1 LLRDAWAIAI
11 EALRW
16 IETRKFSERLA
27 LGAVSRQL
35 GIRDSSSIGLAHKLI
50 LETVRRQNL
59 IDYILSSTLGR
70 IEIASFSASLRAF
83 LRLYTYQVQFEGYN
97 TYEKAA
103 KLASIGRSILG
114 WQRVRGAEEFLGF
127 LFRANR
133 KELLRNLSDT
143 ERTALTKFQPVWFVN
158 YCFKLMGRSQA
169 IAYFNSTLASLP
181 IYIRINTL
189 RNEEEKLLSR
199 LNREDLILERVDGL
213 KYTYKLVSR
222 QLPLL
227 RTPSFGEGLFY
238 VQDKASC
245 LAAEVANPQAGMV
258 VLDVCCAPGA
268 KTTHLAQQMENQ
280 GKILSIDYSQR
291 RMDVWKKSTQRM
303 GVEIAQAVIADACNP
318 LPFDNLEVDL
328 VVVDPPCTSTG
339 AFSRV
344 PSAKWRLSK
353 RSISRMAK
361 IQWQMITSCVDYLK
375 EGGSLVYSTCSITV
389 EENEILIERFLKLRP
404 EFALTESSPKIGASG
419 LRGQTN
425 SQRLY
430 PHLHECNGFFVARL
444 VKRG

>member
-27 LGAVSRQL
+27 LAAVSKQL
-35 GIRDSSSIGLAHKLI
+35 GIRDSGSIGLAHKLI

-59 IDYILSSTLGR
+59 IDYILNSTLR
-70 IEIASFSASLRAF
+70 PVDIASFSASLRAF

-103 KLASIGRSILG
+103 KLAGIGRSILG
-114 WQRVRGAEEFLGF
+114 WQQVRVAEEFLG
-127 LFRANR
+127 LLLRANR
-133 KELLRNLSDT
+133 KELLGNLSDP
-143 ERTALTKFQPVWFVN
+143 EKTALIKFQPVWFVK
-158 YCFKLMGRSQA
+158 YCFKLLGRSQA
-169 IAYFNSTLASLP
+169 MLYFNSTLANLP

-189 RNEEEKLLSR
+189 RDEEDALLSR
-199 LNREDLILERVDGL
+199 LNRENLILERVDGL
-213 KYTYKLVSR
+213 KYTYRLVSR
-222 QLPLL
+222 EIPLL

-238 VQDKASC
+238 IQDKASC
-245 LAAEVANPQAGMV
+245 LAAEVADPQAGMV

-268 KTTHLAQQMENQ
+268 KTTYLAQQMENQ
-280 GKILSIDYSQR
+280 GEIFSVDYSQR
-291 RMDVWKKSTQRM
+291 RIAVWKKATQRM
-303 GVEIAQAVIADACNP
+303 GVEIAQPVIADACNP
-318 LPFDNLEVDL
+318 LPFANLEADL

-361 IQWQMITSCVDYLK
+361 IQWQMITNCVDYLK
-375 EGGSLVYSTCSITV
+375 EGGSLVYSTCSITL

-404 EFALTESSPKIGASG
+404 EFALIESSPRIGASG
-419 LRGQTN
+419 LRGQTD

-430 PHLHECNGFFVARL
+430 PHLHECNGFFVAKL
-444 VKRG
+444 VKRD

>member
-1 LLRDAWAIAI
+1 MLRDAWAIAI

-16 IETRKFSERLA
+16 IETRKFSERLV
-27 LGAVSRQL
+27 LEAVSKQL
-35 GIRDSSSIGLAHKLI
+35 GLRDSSSIGLAHKLV

-59 IDYILSSTLGR
+59 IDYLLNATLR
-70 IEIASFSASLRAF
+70 PIDIASFSSSLRAF

-114 WQRVRGAEEFLGF
+114 WQRVRAAEEFLGL
-127 LFRANR
+127 LFRADR
-133 KELLRNLSDT
+133 KELLRNLSDP
-143 ERTALTKFQPVWFVN
+143 EKTALRKFQPVWFVK
-158 YCFKLMGRSQA
+158 YCFKLLGRSQA
-169 IAYFNSTLASLP
+169 MAYFNSTLANLP

-189 RNEEEKLLSR
+189 RNEEEELLNR
-199 LNREDLILERVDGL
+199 LNRENLILQHVDGL
-213 KYTYKLVSR
+213 KYTYKLVGKEV
-222 QLPLL
+222 PLL
-227 RTPSFGEGLFY
+227 RTSSFREGLFFI
-238 VQDKASC
+238 QDKASC
-245 LAAEVANPQAGMV
+245 LAAEVANPQAGMA

-280 GKILSIDYSQR
+280 GEILSVDYSQR
-291 RMDVWKKSTQRM
+291 RIDVWKKAIQRM
-303 GVEIAQAVIADACNP
+303 GVEIAQPVIADACNP
-318 LPFDNLEVDL
+318 LPFDNLDVDL

-361 IQWQMITSCVDYLK
+361 IQWQMITSCVDHLK
-375 EGGSLVYSTCSITV
+375 EGGSLVYSTCSITL

-404 EFALTESSPKIGASG
+404 EFALIESSPKIGASG
-419 LRGQTN
+419 LRGQTSN
-425 SQRLY
+425 QRLY
-430 PHLHECNGFFVARL
+430 PHLHECNGFFIAKL
-444 VKRG
+444 VKSG